1 MIRKDYIQ
9 RYFDELAKVLAA
21 VLQLKQ
27 NHEPENAEEKLDEF
41 GLNFLN
47 VDINELI
54 ENNSDNFISAL
65 IEKYQFEMIK
75 IKLIEELLYHKYLL
89 NPSNKTLKNC
99 TLEVLNYLAKNDSD
113 FSWERQNRINQL
125 NSSNL

>member
-9 RYFDELAKVLAA
+9 RYFDELAKVLVA

-27 NHEPENAEEKLDEF
+27 KQEPENAEEKLDEF

-54 ENNSDNFISAL
+54 ENNSDNFIPL
-65 IEKYQFEMIK
+65 LLKKYQFEIIQ

-89 NPSNKTLKNC
+89 NPSNKTVKNC

-125 NSSNL
+125 NSQN

>member
-21 VLQLKQ
+21 VLQFKQ

-54 ENNSDNFISAL
+54 ENNSDNFISVL
-65 IEKYQFEMIK
+65 IEKYQFEMIQ

-89 NPSNKTLKNC
+89 NPSYKPLKNC

-125 NSSNL
+125 NNQN

>member
-27 NHEPENAEEKLDEF
+27 RQEPENAEEKLDEF
-41 GLNFLN
+41 GHNFLN
-47 VDINELI
+47 INLNELV
-54 ENNSDNFISAL
+54 ENNAHNFLSTL
-65 IEKYQFEMIK
+65 IEKHQFEIVQ

-89 NPSNKTLKNC
+89 NPLNKPLKNC

-113 FSWERQNRINQL
+113 FSWERQNRIDQL
-125 NSSNL
+125 NSSN